1 MPGACQNNHPD
12 KALIPVAISHSHFR
26 GFTDEPAA
34 APRMSCA
41 MFDKVYKRLGDL
53 LLLHKSDSLLMLKS
67 YQKEKVQKYQNNNKK
82 KLNGS
87 FHSAKI
93 THNDQQL
100 PTPCNGVEF
109 PSSPYW
115 DVAIYCC
122 EERIP
127 HHFYLRKEQ
136 INSTKQS

>member
-12 KALIPVAISHSHFR
+12 KALIPMAISHSHFR

-41 MFDKVYKRLGDL
+41 MFDKVYKSLGDL

-82 KLNGS
+82 N
-87 FHSAKI
+87 
-93 THNDQQL
+93 
-100 PTPCNGVEF
+100 
-109 PSSPYW
+109 
-115 DVAIYCC
+115 
-122 EERIP
+122 
-127 HHFYLRKEQ
+127 
-136 INSTKQS
+136 